1 MKEFVYET
9 MYILRPD
16 MGEED
21 VDTIINKYK
30 TLLTEAGA
38 EELDIQHRGKRRLA
52 YMILKYREG
61 IYVQMNYKA
70 PGAAIATLEK
80 DMRLTED
87 VIRYLT
93 VKQTV
98 REEEPEEEAEVAS

>member
-21 VDTIINKYK
+21 VDTAINKYK

-70 PGAAIATLEK
+70 PGAAIAPMEK
-80 DMRLTED
+80 DMRLSEN

-98 REEEPEEEAEVAS
+98 REEEPEEAEAAS

>member
-21 VDTIINKYK
+21 VDNTIKKYEAM
-30 TLLTEAGA
+30 LNEAGA

-70 PGAAIATLEK
+70 PGAAIAILEK

-93 VKQTV
+93 VKQVV
-98 REEEPEEEAEVAS
+98 REEEPEEAEAAS

>member
-21 VDTIINKYK
+21 VDNAIRKYEDMLK
-30 TLLTEAGA
+30 EAGA
-38 EELDIQHRGKRRLA
+38 TELDIQHRGKRRLA

-70 PGAAIATLEK
+70 PGAAIAILER
-80 DMRLTED
+80 DMRLSEN

-93 VKQTV
+93 VKQVV
-98 REEEPEEEAEVAS
+98 RHEEPAEAEAS